1 MLVHMRE
8 QACLT
13 HHFQPRTEGEA
24 GMSSLTLAKE
34 SPPWRDLCWCTLR
47 LGCVSATFVL
57 TTIPRC
63 FGQCG
68 QRVHHLFLFV
78 CVQDLYFGSNQI
90 EQLEPEQLS
99 SLTAISVLELRDNK
113 IQSLPEEIT
122 LLSSL
127 TRLDLTNNDISR

>member
-1 MLVHMRE
+1 MLVHI
-8 QACLT
+8 T
-13 HHFQPRTEGEA
+13 VG
-24 GMSSLTLAKE
+24 
-34 SPPWRDLCWCTLR
+34 LCECHL
-47 LGCVSATFVL
+47 CF
-57 TTIPRC
+57 IPRC

-68 QRVHHLFLFV
+68 QRVHRLFLFDY
-78 CVQDLYFGSNQI
+78 VQDLYFGNNRI
-90 EQLEPEQLS
+90 EKLEPEQLS